1 MTMQAVAVEPVRRTV
16 TVGRSVEDA
25 FALFTEGISTW
36 WPFPSHSIGG
46 ADTVAAVFEPERGR
60 LYEVLADGTEHDW
73 ADIVEWVPPNRFV
86 LAWHPN
92 PERRTEVEVRFIAAG
107 EGARVELEHRGWERL
122 GADGVE
128 RRDRN
133 RGGWAGLLPHFIEAA
148 HAPMSTVEEAA

>member
-1 MTMQAVAVEPVRRTV
+1 MTMQAVSVEPVRRTV

-46 ADTVAAVFEPERGR
+46 ADTVAAVFKPESGR

-73 ADIVEWVPPNRFV
+73 ADIIEWSPPERFV

-107 EGARVELEHRGWERL
+107 EGTRVELEHRGWERL
-122 GADGVE
+122 GAVAHE
-128 RRDRN
+128 ARASYVS
-133 RGGWAGLLPHFIEAA
+133 GWTLILGKYGAA
-148 HAPMSTVEEAA
+148 A

>member
-1 MTMQAVAVEPVRRTV
+1 MTMQAVSVEPVRRTV
-16 TVGRSVEDA
+16 TVGRSVEEA

-46 ADTVAAVFEPERGR
+46 ADTVAAVFKPESGR

-73 ADIVEWVPPNRFV
+73 ADIVEWSPPERFV

-107 EGARVELEHRGWERL
+107 EGTRVELEHRGWERL
-122 GADGVE
+122 GAVAHE
-128 RRDRN
+128 ARASYVS
-133 RGGWAGLLPHFIEAA
+133 GWTLILGKYGAA
-148 HAPMSTVEEAA
+148 A